1 MTWLTL
7 TQHARDPTDERRGT
21 ARAARAVGSYRIWL
35 LLKSQAHTSRVH
47 SRQDIGEIKQMKSQD
62 GSRKLVQVGK
72 ANRGAPQ
79 QGQDNTKG
87 PYRGKE
93 IGRADLTASTPPLP

>member
-47 SRQDIGEIKQMKSQD
+47 SSESSKFKI
-62 GSRKLVQVGK
+62 GK
-72 ANRGAPQ
+72 ADVGRPNG
-79 QGQDNTKG
+79 GKNNTKG

-93 IGRADLTASTPPLP
+93 IGRADLTAPIVY